1 MTQRVPNKDPYREW
15 LRRRL
20 GQELGVRE
28 ADQVIQG
35 AVQRRGWPAMRAL
48 GPRDVVAVLQDV
60 YKQMSETL
68 GEGRADRWLQ
78 EASADL
84 AKLAEAI
91 PTPVEAPAPQQA
103 APTPKPLMWGRR
115 AHDLPLMLAR
125 VHAEIATRSLGAIRN
140 NPDLLRLERAA
151 EWDVQATQ
159 AEVRRWQ
166 TEDMLSSLRA
176 EHAKIEVADQVASAR
191 AQQELLSLTV
201 NELEGLTRGDQA
213 SATQL
218 AHTRLMLTQTQAF
231 LDAFGPLVT
240 LEEADAPLTMLQMDL
255 QNAHYSLGIPLHPN
269 VLRARHGLNFALWQA
284 GDQGDTAPAVQE
296 ARRTLQQA
304 EAEAGAQLKA
314 TLDAARNHQTNLNTL
329 ARHVEELEARAL
341 KLQSMGGDPL
351 SLARVRLEWRQARA
365 SARIQ
370 SHRMEEAVRL
380 LEALIS
386 DGHSLPTSALPATP
400 VQTSRSQNSS
410 ATPASPGKP

>member
-1 MTQRVPNKDPYREW
+1 MTQRVPTKDPYRDW

-20 GQELGVRE
+20 GQELGLRE
-28 ADQVIQG
+28 ADQIIQG
-35 AVQRRGWPAMRAL
+35 AVQRRGWSAMRPL
-48 GPRDVVAVLQDV
+48 GPRDVIAVLQDV
-60 YKQMSETL
+60 YKTMSENL

-78 EASADL
+78 EASAEL
-84 AKLAEAI
+84 AKLAEVV
-91 PTPVEAPAPQQA
+91 PTPVEAPPPETKVK
-103 APTPKPLMWGRR
+103 PTPKPVMWGRR

-125 VHAEIATRSLGAIRN
+125 VHAEIAARSLGAIRH
-140 NPDLLRLERAA
+140 NPDLTRLERAA

-166 TEDMLSSLRA
+166 TEDMLSKLRA
-176 EHAKIEVADQVASAR
+176 DHARLEVADQVASAR
-191 AQQELLSLTV
+191 AQSELLRLTV
-201 NELEGLTRGDQA
+201 AELEGMPRRDQA

-218 AHTRLMLTQTQAF
+218 AHTRLMLTQTGSF

-240 LEEADAPLTMLQMDL
+240 EEEADTPLTMLQMDL

-284 GDQGDTAPAVQE
+284 GEHADSAPVQDS
-296 ARRTLQQA
+296 RRALAQA
-304 EAEAGAQLKA
+304 EADAGAQLKA
-314 TLDAARNHQTNLNTL
+314 TLDAARGHQAQLRQL

-341 KLQSMGGDPL
+341 KLQGMGGDPL
-351 SLARVRLEWRQARA
+351 SLARLRLEWRQARA
-365 SARIQ
+365 AARIQ

-386 DGHSLPTSALPATP
+386 DGVEVPSELPSEATSQLPSEQPAALP
-400 VQTSRSQNSS
+400 
-410 ATPASPGKP
+410 PGKP